1 MAKKKNNKTAAGP
14 VAKQGADMSP
24 SAARSSTPGN
34 QSPPTITTG
43 HVDNPANN
51 HHQQRTSSLPE
62 LFSTLT
68 ISTPNKN
75 KAHDNTTQN
84 HPESK
89 PHFDVVAEWDAYF
102 GEGTTSDWARFCV
115 DLGLEGDFTSKTKC
129 KKAMKNVWINIHDFL
144 EAEDKQDVPRF
155 TDERTLSIYTR
166 CSGKVYR
173 RKEIRG
179 DSPLK
184 LLLANILYPR
194 GWMGRK
200 KKAKKVVG
208 TELVKA

>member
-1 MAKKKNNKTAAGP
+1 MANKKKNKTAAGP
-14 VAKQGADMSP
+14 LAKR
-24 SAARSSTPGN
+24 AAESSTPAN
-34 QSPPTITTG
+34 QPPPTTSG
-43 HVDNPANN
+43 GCVGNPANN
-51 HHQQRTSSLPE
+51 HRQRTSSLPE

-68 ISTPNKN
+68 ISTPNQN
-75 KAHDNTTQN
+75 KTHDNTTAN
-84 HPESK
+84 NPESK
-89 PHFDVVAEWDAYF
+89 PNFDVVAAWDAYF
-102 GEGTTSDWARFCV
+102 GEGTTADWARFCV

-166 CSGKVYR
+166 FSGRVYP
-173 RKEIRG
+173 RKEIRR

-194 GWMGRK
+194 WRMGRK
-200 KKAKKVVG
+200 MKAKNVVG
-208 TELVKA
+208 TELMKV